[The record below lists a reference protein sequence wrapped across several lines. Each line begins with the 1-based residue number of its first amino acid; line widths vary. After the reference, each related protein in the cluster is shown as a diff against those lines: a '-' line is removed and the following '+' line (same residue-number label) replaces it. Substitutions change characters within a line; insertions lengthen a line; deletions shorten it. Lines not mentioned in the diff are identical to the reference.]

1 MQAHDEAIAIARE
14 LGAQDALAHAL
25 TLSGLSRMEQGDLAG
40 ARVQLEEA
48 LDLSHR
54 LGDESRQFGK
64 TANALG
70 ELERVEG
77 NFARAQSLYEA
88 ALAQTRAQGD
98 LRLIGFCLN
107 NLAMTAIA
115 QGSIS
120 GVRERLLEAMALDEE
135 ALAVSRYGR
144 LLPLI
149 ACTGLA
155 ALRGD
160 WEISARLEGAASF
173 YFAQLGWPLD
183 PADKDFVK
191 SYSARTRAALGDT
204 AFERSLALGRGLQ
217 VVEALAQ
224 MRLYLNREP

>member
-135 ALAVSRYGR
+135 AFAVSR
-144 LLPLI
+144 
-149 ACTGLA
+149 
-155 ALRGD
+155 
-160 WEISARLEGAASF
+160 
-173 YFAQLGWPLD
+173 AQLGWPLD

-217 VVEALAQ
+217 VDEALAQ